1 MLRINKKILN
11 FNDIRSQI
19 YNTTSLTLT
28 LFCVLGLLFVLVLGT
43 DFDDNKYY
51 IINTIWAD
59 EINGTENADSLTGTI
74 NQDSIK
80 GLQGN
85 DTISGIEAGDDI
97 SGGDGDDAIYG
108 NEGRD
113 WLRGGSGNDNI
124 EGGEG
129 NDMLFGDRGNDTLNG
144 GPGNDTL
151 TGGPNKDIFICG
163 PGPDTVTDFNFT
175 QQDSAPQND
184 CENIKGNNTNVNSIS
199 FSQQQLSENAGNIK
213 TNEPVDDIT
222 NTTIDNNNNDPLQRL
237 FFGLI
242 NNRLF

>member
-1 MLRINKKILN
+1 MA
-11 FNDIRSQI
+11 
-19 YNTTSLTLT
+19 
-28 LFCVLGLLFVLVLGT
+28 
-43 DFDDNKYY
+43 DNKYY
-51 IINTIWAD
+51 IINTVWAD
-59 EINGTENADSLTGTI
+59 EINGTENADSITGTI
-74 NQDSIK
+74 NQDTIK

-85 DTISGIEAGDDI
+85 DTIGGREAGDDI

-113 WLRGGSGNDNI
+113 WLRGGSGNDHI

-163 PGPDTVTDFNFT
+163 TGPHTVTDFNVT
-175 QQDSAPQND
+175 QQDSASEND
-184 CENIKGNNTNVNSIS
+184 CENIKDNNTNGNSI
-199 FSQQQLSENAGNIK
+199 LSTKAKRECWEIKIK
-213 TNEPVDDIT
+213 TNGFDDDT
-222 NTTIDNNNNDPLQRL
+222 TRTTIDKNNNPDQSL

-242 NNRLF
+242 IDCFNG

>member
-11 FNDIRSQI
+11 FNDTRSQI
-19 YNTTSLTLT
+19 YKATCITLP
-28 LFCVLGLLFVLVLGT
+28 LFCVLGLLFALVFGT
-43 DFDDNKYY
+43 NLADNNYG
-51 IINTIWAD
+51 IINTVWAD
-59 EINGTENADSLTGTI
+59 EINGTENADSITGTI
-74 NQDSIK
+74 NQDTIK

-85 DTISGIEAGDDI
+85 DTIGGREAGDDI
-97 SGGDGDDAIYG
+97 SGGDGDDGIYG

-113 WLRGGSGNDNI
+113 WLRGGSGNDHI
-124 EGGEG
+124 EGEEG

-163 PGPDTVTDFNFT
+163 PGPDTVTDFNVT
-175 QQDSAPQND
+175 QQDSAPEND
-184 CENIKGNNTNVNSIS
+184 CENIKGNITNVNSIS
-199 FSQQQLSENAGNIK
+199 IPQQQPSEYTGNIK

-222 NTTIDNNNNDPLQRL
+222 NTTIDKNNNDPLQRL

>member
-1 MLRINKKILN
+1 MLRINTKILN
-11 FNDIRSQI
+11 FNDIRSKI
-19 YNTTSLTLT
+19 YNATSITLS

-43 DFDDNKYY
+43 DFADNKYY
-51 IINTIWAD
+51 IINTVWAD
-59 EINGTENADSLTGTI
+59 EINGTENADSITGTI
-74 NQDSIK
+74 NQDTIK

-85 DTISGIEAGDDI
+85 DTIGGEEAGDDI

-113 WLRGGSGNDNI
+113 WLRGGSENDHI
-124 EGGEG
+124 EGGKG

-144 GPGNDTL
+144 GLGNDTL

-163 PGPDTVTDFNFT
+163 TGPDTVTDFNVT
-175 QQDSAPQND
+175 QQDSAPEND
-184 CENIKGNNTNVNSIS
+184 CENIKDNLTNVSNIS
-199 FSQQQLSENAGNIK
+199 FPQQQLSENAGNIK

-222 NTTIDNNNNDPLQRL
+222 NATIDKNNNPMQRL
-237 FFGLI
+237 FFALI

>member
-1 MLRINKKILN
+1 MLRINTEILI
-11 FNDIRSQI
+11 FNDIRYKI
-19 YNTTSLTLT
+19 YNATSITLS

-43 DFDDNKYY
+43 HFADIKYN
-51 IINTIWAD
+51 IINTVWAD
-59 EINGTENADSLTGTI
+59 EINGTENADSITGTI
-74 NQDSIK
+74 NQDTLK

-85 DTISGIEAGDDI
+85 DTIGGREAGDDI

-113 WLRGGSGNDNI
+113 WLRGGSENDHI
-124 EGGEG
+124 QGGEG

-163 PGPDTVTDFNFT
+163 TGPDTVTDFNVT
-175 QQDSAPQND
+175 QQDSAPEND
-184 CENIKGNNTNVNSIS
+184 CENIKDNNTNVNSTS
-199 FSQQQLSENAGNIK
+199 FSQQKLSETLGKIK
-213 TNEPVDDIT
+213 TNGFVDDT
-222 NTTIDNNNNDPLQRL
+222 TTTIIDKNNNPDQGL

>member
-11 FNDIRSQI
+11 FNDMRSQI
-19 YNTTSLTLT
+19 YNATRITRS
-28 LFCVLGLLFVLVLGT
+28 LFCVLGLLFVSVFGT
-43 DFDDNKYY
+43 NLADNKYY
-51 IINTIWAD
+51 IINTVWAD
-59 EINGTENADSLTGTI
+59 EINGTENADSITGTI
-74 NQDSIK
+74 NQDTIK

-85 DTISGIEAGDDI
+85 DTIGGREAGDDI

-113 WLRGGSGNDNI
+113 WLRGGSENDHI

-151 TGGPNKDIFICG
+151 TGGSNKDIFICG
-163 PGPDTVTDFNFT
+163 PGPDTVTDFNVT
-175 QQDSAPQND
+175 QQDSAPEND
-184 CENIKGNNTNVNSIS
+184 CENIKGNITNVNSIS
-199 FSQQQLSENAGNIK
+199 FSQQQLSGNAGNI
-213 TNEPVDDIT
+213 TNKPVDDIT
-222 NTTIDNNNNDPLQRL
+222 NTTIDKNNNDPLQRF

>member
-1 MLRINKKILN
+1 MRYK
-11 FNDIRSQI
+11 I
-19 YNTTSLTLT
+19 YNATSITLS

-43 DFDDNKYY
+43 DFADNKYN
-51 IINTIWAD
+51 IINTVWAN
-59 EINGTENADSLTGTI
+59 EINGTENADSITGTI
-74 NQDSIK
+74 NQDTIK

-85 DTISGIEAGDDI
+85 DTIGGREAGDDI

-113 WLRGGSGNDNI
+113 WLRGGSGNDHI
-124 EGGEG
+124 EGGDG

-151 TGGPNKDIFICG
+151 TGEPGKNIFICG
-163 PGPDTVTDFNFT
+163 TGADTVTDFNVT
-175 QQDSAPQND
+175 QKDLAPEND
-184 CENIKGNNTNVNSIS
+184 CENIKDNNTNVNSTS
-199 FSQQQLSENAGNIK
+199 FPQQQLSGNAGNI

-222 NTTIDNNNNDPLQRL
+222 NITIDKNNNDPLQRL

>member
-1 MLRINKKILN
+1 MLRINKEILN
-11 FNDIRSQI
+11 FNDMRYKI
-19 YNTTSLTLT
+19 YNATSITLS

-43 DFDDNKYY
+43 DFADKND
-51 IINTIWAD
+51 ILSVWAD
-59 EINGTENADSLTGTI
+59 EINGTENADSITGTI
-74 NQDSIK
+74 NQDTIK

-85 DTISGIEAGDDI
+85 DTIGGEEGGDDI
-97 SGGDGDDAIYG
+97 SGGDGDDSIYG

-113 WLRGGSGNDNI
+113 WLRGGSGNDHI
-124 EGGEG
+124 EGGKG

-163 PGPDTVTDFNFT
+163 TGPDTVTDFNVT
-175 QQDSAPQND
+175 QQDSAPEND
-184 CENIKGNNTNVNSIS
+184 CENIKDNLTNVSNIS
-199 FSQQQLSENAGNIK
+199 FPQQQLSGNAGNIK

-222 NTTIDNNNNDPLQRL
+222 NATIDKNNNPMQRL
-237 FFGLI
+237 FFALI

>member
-1 MLRINKKILN
+1 MLRINKKNSN
-11 FNDIRSQI
+11 FNDIQSKI
-19 YNTTSLTLT
+19 YNATSLTLH

-43 DFDDNKYY
+43 DFADNKYY
-51 IINTIWAD
+51 IMNTVWAD
-59 EINGTENADSLTGTI
+59 EINGTENADNLIGTI
-74 NQDSIK
+74 NQDTLK

-85 DTISGIEAGDDI
+85 DTIGGREAGDDI

-113 WLRGGSGNDNI
+113 WLRGGSGNDHI

-163 PGPDTVTDFNFT
+163 PGPDTVTDFNVT
-175 QQDSAPQND
+175 QQDSAPEND
-184 CENIKGNNTNVNSIS
+184 CENLKDDNITNVNSIS
-199 FSQQQLSENAGNIK
+199 FSQQQPSEKAGNIK
-213 TNEPVDDIT
+213 TNEHVDDTT
-222 NTTIDNNNNDPLQRL
+222 NTTIDKNDNPLQRL